1 MMRSQIFQLSYQALF
16 LVLLLSGPPV
26 LISMALGLFVAILQA
41 ATQVQEQT
49 LSFVVKLVA
58 VVFTIFIMGSW
69 LGEMILQ
76 YAVNIFTNFYLWKE
90 M

>member
-1 MMRSQIFQLSYQALF
+1 MRSQIFQLSYQALF

-26 LISMALGLFVAILQA
+26 LISMAFGLFVAILQA

-58 VVFTIFIMGSW
+58 VVFTIFVMGSW

>member
-1 MMRSQIFQLSYQALF
+1 MRSQIFQLSYQALF

-41 ATQVQEQT
+41 ATHVQEQT

>member
-1 MMRSQIFQLSYQALF
+1 MRTQIFQLSYQALF

-26 LISMALGLFVAILQA
+26 LISMALGLLVAIVQA
-41 ATQVQEQT
+41 ATQIQEQT

-58 VVFTIFIMGSW
+58 VVFTLFLMGSW

-76 YAVNIFTNFYLWKE
+76 YAVNIFTNFYLWRG
-90 M
+90 

>member
-1 MMRSQIFQLSYQALF
+1 MRSQIFQLSYQALF

-26 LISMALGLFVAILQA
+26 LISMAFGLFVAILQA

-58 VVFTIFIMGSW
+58 VVFTIFVMCSW

>member
-1 MMRSQIFQLSYQALF
+1 MRSQIFQLSYQALF